1 MSHIL
6 CQAEQPLQ
14 GMEKGKGKDQKDI
27 GKLLKGTKKD
37 IKTLTL
43 NLESFRSYII
53 GKDSAGKMVPE
64 GSCAKKK
71 SGITSRNGDRKIKQS
86 FRIMC

>member
-1 MSHIL
+1 
-6 CQAEQPLQ
+6 
-14 GMEKGKGKDQKDI
+14 MEKGKGKDQKDI

-37 IKTLTL
+37 VKILTL

-64 GSCAKKK
+64 GSRAKKK
-71 SGITSRNGDRKIKQS
+71 FGITSRNGDRKIKQS